1 MSIFYIVDAD
11 GEVFAADAVD
21 SFGYRDVG
29 SLTEYTIESG
39 AKVSDHYVLENKE
52 VSLGF
57 VISDIKTPS
66 GLNNKSTDEFIYGIT
81 KLRESKRPFKLYWR
95 EASGKLERFFDNL
108 MFIDVSFNQ
117 DPSLGYAG
125 NGIYAYKGSFSMK
138 QIQYAN
144 RAVISEKYV
153 PKLKGT
159 ASKEKTANV
168 STKKINTLPGWLKPT
183 TPPPTTSND
192 PTLTMLKSQIAR
204 YKRGEE

>member
-1 MSIFYIVDAD
+1 VYND
-11 GEVFAADAVD
+11 GEVYSADCID

-57 VISDIKTPS
+57 VITDIKAQGSTNPR
-66 GLNNKSTDEFIYGIT
+66 STDEFIYGIT
-81 KLRESKRPFKLYWR
+81 KLRESKKPFKLYWR

-108 MFIDVSFNQ
+108 MFTEVSFNQ
-117 DPSLGYAG
+117 DPSFGYAG

-138 QIQYAN
+138 QIQYAS
-144 RAVISEKYV
+144 RAIVSEQYV
-153 PKLKGT
+153 PKLKGS

-168 STKKINTLPGWLKPT
+168 STKKINTLPGWLRPT
-183 TPPPTTSND
+183 SQQPTISSD
-192 PTLTMLKSQIAR
+192 PNLSMLKSQVGR
-204 YKRGEE
+204 MKRGEGQ